1 MSFGCCC
8 SLCVCTCLSRQKSNE
23 VHRSSVDGCSLC
35 SAEWGCYAT
44 RVSFST
50 PPVTSCAIRGR
61 PFNYCVPHCSHLYG
75 GDYNT
80 LHLPTSQGCCGD
92 SRGSIRVMLSTSGTW
107 CNMNLLSSSSC
118 FINVRVWG
126 RGTFILGQEAQSR
139 AKAVPMKP
147 TQSQL
152 GPCRFSL

>member
-1 MSFGCCC
+1 MAAVV
-8 SLCVCTCLSRQKSNE
+8 LCACTCLSRQKSNE

-35 SAEWGCYAT
+35 GAEWGCYAT

-50 PPVTSCAIRGR
+50 PPVTNCAIRGR

-75 GDYNT
+75 GGYNT

-126 RGTFILGQEAQSR
+126 WGTFILGQEAQSR